1 MKVSSL
7 YIVQVKRKCGIEL
20 GENYNLARSE
30 DASQQQCPRVKEG
43 RCNFG
48 GFSDDIVVYNHLPW
62 KLLTIRSETRINTD
76 FFDAKNAF

>member
-1 MKVSSL
+1 MPE
-7 YIVQVKRKCGIEL
+7 G
-20 GENYNLARSE
+20 
-30 DASQQQCPRVKEG
+30 EG

-48 GFSDDIVVYNHLPW
+48 GFSDDIVVYDHLPW